1 MLHSPLTVTERSEH
15 SVDPF
20 PDDGRVVPWGVGC
33 SIVCN
38 YVDLQV
44 RNDTEATFQL
54 RFAVRDSH
62 LRGRLV
68 VEGDLPMSYEVYA
81 ADEHFY
87 WYGDAFFRANELRR
101 RVLQGSEGQCIGD
114 EFIRSNCARVKYVP
128 QGVDIQEISVRSQG
142 ELGAD

>member
-1 MLHSPLTVTERSEH
+1 M
-15 SVDPF
+15 
-20 PDDGRVVPWGVGC
+20 GVGC

-114 EFIRSNCARVKYVP
+114 KFIRSNCARVK
-128 QGVDIQEISVRSQG
+128 
-142 ELGAD
+142 